1 MQNSK
6 CGVTIP
12 AVYACGMHHY
22 GTSAFEID
30 VGYILQ
36 REPSNAYDPNAIVVT
51 RKNKP
56 MAHIMRAQ
64 SDRLAPIMDSK
75 LLASKVYIKFKEQPE
90 VKVHRIGPQ
99 QLGNVGFYCIQAN
112 KAELF
117 NLCQRVGLQYKEL

>member
-12 AVYACGMHHY
+12 TIYACGMHHC

-64 SDRLAPIMDSK
+64 SDHLAPIMDSK
-75 LLASKVYIKFKEQPE
+75 LLASKVHIKFKEQPK
-90 VKVHRIGPQ
+90 VKVLRIGPQ

-117 NLCQRVGLQYKEL
+117 NLCQRVGLQYQEL